1 MAGPDKY
8 ELVADLARRRG
19 YFWPSFEI
27 YGGVSGFLDLGPLGT
42 SMKRRIIE
50 KWLDTFIRKHG
61 FVEIST
67 PVITPER
74 IFEASGH
81 VAHFK
86 DLMIECLN
94 CKRRFKA
101 DSLLKEAANI
111 QAEAFSL
118 SEIGQTINEKQI
130 RCVECGGQLSKP
142 EYFSTMFRT
151 TIGPY
156 SESVAY
162 GRPEAAQG
170 MFVDFKRVYESV
182 REKMPMAIAQIG
194 TALRNEISP
203 RQGPIRLRE
212 FTIMEFEFFYDPE
225 ESRCPHIGEVSD
237 KEIRILPLQL
247 RDKGIEEPTTAT
259 IRQILDK
266 KYVVSEWSA
275 YFMGLSQEFMS
286 SLGIPPVNQR
296 FLEKSPNERAH
307 YSSQTYDHE
316 ILLDRWGWVEMAGH
330 ANRSNHD
337 LSSHIK
343 GSGAD
348 LTVFKKY
355 DEPVTRRERVA
366 RPIDSAIGPAFKA
379 QAATVRK
386 LIQSAKSADIE
397 RSIKEK
403 GFYLADEFKI
413 LPAHVRFDWIDSKE
427 SGRRFVPEVVEPSFG
442 AERLLYAALE
452 YAYTQTKDRVV
463 LNIPIDVAPIQVSV
477 FPLMAKDGLDKRA
490 RAVCEM
496 LRRARFD
503 VDYDES
509 GTIGRRY
516 ARADE
521 VGVPIAVTIDYDTLK
536 DETVTLRD
544 RVTWKQVRAPV
555 GSLVDSLRAYF
566 EKSCPFQKLGTQ
578 ILDKSD
584 S

>member
-1 MAGPDKY
+1 LTKLDKY
-8 ELVADLARRRG
+8 EMVADLARRRG

-42 SMKRRIIE
+42 AMKRRIIE
-50 KWLDTFIRKHG
+50 KWLNIFIRKHG

-86 DLMIECLN
+86 DSMVECLN
-94 CKRRFKA
+94 CRRRFKA
-101 DSLLKEAANI
+101 DTILKEAANI

-118 SEIGQTINEKQI
+118 SEIEQAIKEKQI

-170 MFVDFKRVYESV
+170 MFVDFKRVYESL
-182 REKMPMAIAQIG
+182 REKMPIAIAQIG

-225 ESRCPHIGEVSD
+225 ESACPYMNEVAD
-237 KEIRILPLQL
+237 GEIRILPLQL
-247 RDKGIEEPTTAT
+247 REEGIEEPATAT

-266 KYVVSEWSA
+266 KFVLSEWSA
-275 YFMGLSQEFMS
+275 YFMGLSQQFMS
-286 SLGIPPVNQR
+286 DLGIPLGNQR

-316 ILLDRWGWVEMAGH
+316 ILLDRWGWVEIAGH

-343 GSGAD
+343 GSGSD

-355 DEPVTRRERVA
+355 DEPLVRRERVA
-366 RPIDSAIGPAFKA
+366 RPIDSTIGPAFKT
-379 QAATVRK
+379 QAATVKK
-386 LIQSAKSADIE
+386 LIESANSTDIE
-397 RSIKEK
+397 QSIKER
-403 GFYLADEFKI
+403 GFYMADGFKV
-413 LPAHVRFDWIDSKE
+413 LPAHVRFDWIETKE
-427 SGRRFVPEVVEPSFG
+427 SGRRFVPQVVEPSFG
-442 AERLLYAALE
+442 AERLLYATLE

-463 LNIPIDVAPIQVSV
+463 LNIPVDIAPIQVSV
-477 FPLMAKDGLDKRA
+477 FPLMAKDGLDEKA
-490 RAVCEM
+490 RSVCDM
-496 LRRARFD
+496 LRRAKFD

-509 GTIGRRY
+509 ATIGRRY

-521 VGVPIAVTIDYDTLK
+521 IGVPIAVTIDYDTLK

-544 RVTWKQVRAPV
+544 RVTWKQVRTPII
-555 GSLVDSLRAYF
+555 SLVESLRTYF
-566 EKSCPFQKLGTQ
+566 EKSCPFSALGTP
-578 ILDKSD
+578 IADNAD